1 MCWITSARKD
11 APGDPVEDRRR
22 LRGNA
27 DEERRRQKRK
37 PGRRPPKKE
46 AAHSAPLPLPRGAR
60 AAPVVPALGIVV
72 VGRRPLRRSLGV
84 EGLELLDEP
93 HVRLQRKV
101 ERREA
106 LGKGKPNGDGNDN
119 TLDLKDSVG
128 STWGFRLGSRWHT
141 ERGDLGPWAHGD
153 DGRWESREAFPFN
166 MDSAI
171 FLWDSLSGSNIF
183 AKIPSCPLATT
194 WWNTVDCDVETFSNA
209 STVMCGTSA
218 STTRCK
224 SALPSGRFGVST
236 AQSNGVHLPGVLSDL
251 VVTFAISG

>member
-1 MCWITSARKD
+1 
-11 APGDPVEDRRR
+11 
-22 LRGNA
+22 
-27 DEERRRQKRK
+27 
-37 PGRRPPKKE
+37 
-46 AAHSAPLPLPRGAR
+46 
-60 AAPVVPALGIVV
+60 
-72 VGRRPLRRSLGV
+72 
-84 EGLELLDEP
+84 
-93 HVRLQRKV
+93 
-101 ERREA
+101 
-106 LGKGKPNGDGNDN
+106 
-119 TLDLKDSVG
+119 
-128 STWGFRLGSRWHT
+128 
-141 ERGDLGPWAHGD
+141 
-153 DGRWESREAFPFN
+153 

-224 SALPSGRFGVST
+224 SALPSSRFGVST